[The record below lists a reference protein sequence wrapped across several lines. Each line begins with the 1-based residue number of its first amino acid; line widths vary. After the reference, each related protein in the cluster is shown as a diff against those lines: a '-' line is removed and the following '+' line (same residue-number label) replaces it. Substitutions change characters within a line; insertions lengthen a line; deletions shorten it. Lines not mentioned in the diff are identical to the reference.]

1 MNGCSK
7 PNVPGRVKKY
17 KWKPITIKQPHV
29 NTPKI
34 DDYIL
39 QSWGLEWKY
48 YILFSIKSVHI
59 KKIFK

>member
-39 QSWGLEWKY
+39 QSWVVRVENIIY
-48 YILFSIKSVHI
+48 YSQ
-59 KKIFK
+59 